1 MNTLSSSLTAT
12 CGEGRIFRTIAPP
25 AAINHLLSIMQELQ
39 AKEELREEG
48 QVLVRRFTDEL
59 EGSTTLERET
69 KAAQKLIIDEEE
81 AKQSARL
88 RKLYGEGRDSYQ

>member
-1 MNTLSSSLTAT
+1 
-12 CGEGRIFRTIAPP
+12 
-25 AAINHLLSIMQELQ
+25 MQELQ
-39 AKEELREEG
+39 AHEEVREEG

-69 KAAQKLIIDEEE
+69 KAAQKQIIDVEE

-88 RKLYGEGRDSYQ
+88 RKLYDERRENYE